1 MKGRGHRFLT
11 EVPQVV
17 VMLPAAIKVCRD
29 MRRGVLKYVRTHG
42 PWALHLVDGRDC
54 EQKIRRARVRYSGVI
69 AQPITDDEVAAIA
82 ALRIPRV
89 LVDPQ
94 KYVVTAAHRSLLA
107 ESSLI
112 RCDTGEVG
120 RFAARHFLTNSF
132 VHFAYVGST
141 DDARWSDERGE
152 AFVSELAA
160 RHREVSVFGTAP
172 AKSFADELPAL
183 CAWLRALPKP
193 CAVFCA
199 WDGRARQVV
208 DACAMAEI
216 EVPSDVSILG
226 VDDDDAVC
234 ESVNPPIPSVCLDA
248 ERAGYLAARHLD
260 NIFRGIDSRHL
271 ILYGPKK
278 VKNRVCAVGVR
289 YWRDEIVRVAAD
301 FIALNAVRGATVADV
316 AKRSGVSVRVLERRF
331 AAETEMTVS
340 EMLFKTRLDRV
351 REMLAETR
359 EPIKSIAFSCGFG
372 SVSHLTMLFRRTEGM
387 TMTQYR
393 AHSSLLRMSA
403 AK

>member
-1 MKGRGHRFLT
+1 MKGSGRRFLT
-11 EVPQVV
+11 EMPQVV

-29 MRRGVLKYVRTHG
+29 IRRGVLKYVRTHG
-42 PWALHLVDGRDC
+42 PWTLHLVDGRDC

-69 AQPITDDEVAAIA
+69 AQPVTDDEIA
-82 ALRIPRV
+82 ALAALRVPKV

-94 KYVVTAAHRSLLA
+94 KYALSSAHRLLLA
-107 ESSLI
+107 ESSSI
-112 RCDTGEVG
+112 RCDTEAVG
-120 RFAARHFLTNSF
+120 RFAARHFLMNGF
-132 VHFAYVGST
+132 VHFAYVGAT
-141 DDARWSDERGE
+141 GDAEWSDLRGR
-152 AFVSELAA
+152 AFAAELES
-160 RHREVSVFGTAP
+160 RHFEVSLFKVNP
-172 AKSFADELPAL
+172 RKSFADELPSL
-183 CAWLRALPKP
+183 CAWLRELPKP

-216 EVPSDVSILG
+216 EVPSAVSILG

-234 ESVNPPIPSVCLDA
+234 ESVNPPIPSVRLDA

-289 YWRDEIVRVAAD
+289 YWRDEVVRTAAD

-316 AKRSGVSVRVLERRF
+316 AKRSGVSIRVLERRF
-331 AAETEMTVS
+331 VAETGLTVS
-340 EMLFKTRLDRV
+340 EMLFKTRLDHV
-351 REMLAETR
+351 KEMLAETR
-359 EPIKSIAFSCGFG
+359 ESIKSIALSCGFG
-372 SVSHLTMLFRRTEGM
+372 SVSHLTMVFRRAENM
-387 TMTQYR
+387 TMTEYR
-393 AHSSLLRMSA
+393 AQAQLLRA
-403 AK
+403 